1 MDYEI
6 LSHTKRV
13 AFIHTSDYGVIE
25 IETRGRR
32 DKSALFWVEAAL
44 ECIKNSSDRI
54 DILRPS
60 KVFIDD
66 KRDYLFIYGDLYILD
81 DDLRL
86 VNVSD
91 NEYYKKRGLEEISK
105 DGLGYTIHPN
115 SEKN

>member
-13 AFIHTSDYGVIE
+13 AFIHNSDYGVIE

-66 KRDYLFIYGDLYILD
+66 KRDYLFKELMEYIEH
-81 DDLRL
+81 
-86 VNVSD
+86 N
-91 NEYYKKRGLEEISK
+91 YQFK
-105 DGLGYTIHPN
+105 DYDKIMNKGGI
-115 SEKN
+115 

>member
-13 AFIHTSDYGVIE
+13 AFIHNSDYGVIE

-81 DDLRL
+81 NDLGL

-91 NEYYKKRGLEEISK
+91 NEYYNRGFDEITN
-105 DGLGYTIHPN
+105 DGLGYTILPN
-115 SEKN
+115 SEKI

>member
-25 IETRGRR
+25 IETRGRMDR
-32 DKSALFWVEAAL
+32 SALSWVNDAL
-44 ECIKNSSDRI
+44 ECIKKSSNRI

-60 KVFIDD
+60 KVFIND
-66 KRDYLFIYGDLYILD
+66 KNCFLYIYGDMYIFD

-105 DGLGYTIHPN
+105 DGL
-115 SEKN
+115 